1 MLSCMRQQLD
11 AATFFFLPP
20 QCAFDTPWMSIHSE
34 PFPDGSS
41 QVQRAQRRIA
51 CPELYSEVQN
61 LRREFVASP
70 WPSLLG
76 Q

>member
-1 MLSCMRQQLD
+1 MRQQLD
-11 AATFFFLPP
+11 SAAFFFLPP
-20 QCAFDTPWMSIHSE
+20 QCAFDTPWMSIYSE
-34 PFPDGSS
+34 PFLDGSS
-41 QVQRAQRRIA
+41 QVQGAQRRIA
-51 CPELYSEVQN
+51 CPELYSEAQN

>member
-1 MLSCMRQQLD
+1 MQRR
-11 AATFFFLPP
+11 FFFLPP

-34 PFPDGSS
+34 PFLDGSS